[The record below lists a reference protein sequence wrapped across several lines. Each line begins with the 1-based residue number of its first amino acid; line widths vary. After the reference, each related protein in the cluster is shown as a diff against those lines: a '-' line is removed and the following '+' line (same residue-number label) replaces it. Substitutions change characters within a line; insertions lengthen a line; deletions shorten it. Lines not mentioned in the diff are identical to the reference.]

1 MNAQEKIINPPS
13 GWLMLFVVLAGF
25 GGATFLFISNMP
37 FIGVPVGFIS
47 FLIAMGFAAVEPNSS
62 RVCTLFGKYVG
73 TIKTDGFVW
82 TNPFYAK
89 KKISLRA
96 HNLESS
102 QLKVNDKSGN
112 PIIIGAVVVWR
123 VKDTFKAA
131 FEVENYHQFVSI
143 QSESAI
149 RQLAGSYAYDN
160 HEDELAQLTL
170 REGSAEIS
178 RMLEKEISERVEIA
192 GIEVIESRISHLS
205 YAPEIAN
212 AMLQRQQ
219 AQAIVAARKQI
230 VEGAV
235 GMVEMAL
242 DQLSAKKVVEFDTE
256 RKAAMVSN
264 LLVVLCSEKSAAP
277 MLNAGS

>member
-1 MNAQEKIINPPS
+1 MLKKKSLIRLRDGSCYLWYWLESAVLHSCLLQTCLSSAFRLGLYPS
-13 GWLMLFVVLAGF
+13 LLRWALPQLSQTVQGYARF
-25 GGATFLFISNMP
+25 SENMW
-37 FIGVPVGFIS
+37 
-47 FLIAMGFAAVEPNSS
+47 EPSKQM
-62 RVCTLFGKYVG
+62 VLFGQ
-73 TIKTDGFVW
+73 IHFMQR
-82 TNPFYAK
+82 

-170 REGSAEIS
+170 REGSVEIS

-242 DQLSAKKVVEFDTE
+242 DQLSAKKVVEFDAE